1 MGDTPVVIPERA
13 FFKSSEVC
21 EIADVQAYV
30 LKTWELEFASLGVP
44 RPGGG
49 RVYRRQ
55 DVERVLEI
63 KHLVFSEGLTLAG
76 ARRRLEGDA
85 PQPPDALPIETFVA
99 PEVRQR
105 LNTVKEGLRSILTLL
120 SPGDGGKSQTPAVT
134 EEAPQPTPSGDLFSA
149 GEADERPE
157 KPRLT
162 MARPAKAKAR
172 PKKGSRQGKPG
183 RR

>member
-85 PQPPDALPIETFVA
+85 PPPPDALPIETFVA

-120 SPGDGGKSQTPAVT
+120 KPGDSEKVEAPAAA
-134 EEAPQPTPSGDLFSA
+134 EEAPQAVPGDDLFSA
-149 GEADERPE
+149 VEPDGPAA
-157 KPRLT
+157 KPRLKV
-162 MARPAKAKAR
+162 ARPAKARVK
-172 PKKGSRQGKPG
+172 PKKGTRQAKPG